1 MFSCEFCK
9 ISGKNFFIEYIQATA
24 FGLSFVNT
32 RKKSVKELA
41 QENSYSLLKRKDQK
55 QSPEVFY

>member
-41 QENSYSLLKRKDQK
+41 Q
-55 QSPEVFY
+55 